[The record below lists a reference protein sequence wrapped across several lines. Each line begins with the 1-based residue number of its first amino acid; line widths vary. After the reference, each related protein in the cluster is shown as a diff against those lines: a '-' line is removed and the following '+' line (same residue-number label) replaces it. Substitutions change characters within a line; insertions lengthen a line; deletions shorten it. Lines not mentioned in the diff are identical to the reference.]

1 MATKVV
7 DLGSVIGPQGPA
19 GPAGPQGET
28 GPKGATGAQG
38 PQGAAGPKGDTGAA
52 GKDGAAGKSAYQ
64 QAVDAGYT
72 GTEAA
77 FYAALVSLEDGPFL
91 PLSGGAMT
99 GVLKVPSIWG
109 TSGPIGMAAINLET
123 SLTTDGDIPIDLKG
137 CRIQGVNPPTD
148 HTDAANKQYVDK
160 LSIYDVVI
168 RTQAEFEALIASPDW
183 LGAVSVCFVG
193 DGGMLKFTRSDG
205 QGIKIPQTVKQIQG
219 MNEAIIEVTNFSGNS
234 TINKAALWYEKLPG
248 ADDYWIRDLV
258 VNCIGTSAGFGY
270 SYCNCTQLI
279 NCTGTSSAG
288 SESCGFCDCTK
299 LTNCT
304 GSGAS
309 NGDVACGFDGCT
321 HLTNCIGSA
330 TSTSSDGSAYGFC
343 NCTQLTNCTG
353 RSTGATYCDGFGYC
367 TCLANC
373 IGTASTDG
381 YGSDT
386 DACGFRSCTQLTNCA
401 GTGTSS
407 SSSRGYGFHSCKY
420 LNGCKQGT
428 TASTTALYSNCTFVG
443 LTGENQLVFTGK
455 TVAASAWSA
464 NSTYSAQSYGF
475 RASIACTGVTTS
487 HRPDVA
493 FGAADAVSGN
503 FAPISESYAGGV
515 YIYCKEKPTAT
526 ITIPSIVCIKGA

>member
-7 DLGSVIGPQGPA
+7 DLGSVIGPQGPKGDT
-19 GPAGPQGET
+19 GPAGA
-28 GPKGATGAQG
+28 KGATGATG
-38 PQGAAGPKGDTGAA
+38 PQGPA

-77 FYAALVSLEDGPFL
+77 FYAALVTLKDAPFL
-91 PLSGGAMT
+91 PKSGGTMT
-99 GVLKVPSIWG
+99 GVLNMGGKNINGILGLNSPAPYEAIQVGPVNFVTSI
-109 TSGPIGMAAINLET
+109 
-123 SLTTDGDIPIDLKG
+123 TTDGGIPVDLGG
-137 CRIQGVNPPTD
+137 CQVQGVDAPTNP
-148 HTDAANKQYVDK
+148 TDAANKEYVDS
-160 LSIYDVVI
+160 LSVFDVVI
-168 RTQAEFEALIASPDW
+168 RTQAEFQALIASPTW

-193 DGGMLKFTRSDG
+193 DGGTLKFTRSDG

-443 LTGENQLVFTGK
+443 LTGDNQLIFTDK
-455 TVAASAWSA
+455 TVAVSKWSA
-464 NSTYSAQSYGF
+464 NTTYSAQGYGF
-475 RASIACTGVTTS
+475 RASVACAGVTAS

-493 FGAADAVSGN
+493 FGAADAVGGN
-503 FAPISESYAGGV
+503 FAPFSESYAGGV
-515 YIYCKEKPTAT
+515 YIYCKTKPTAT
-526 ITIPSIVCIKGA
+526 ITIPSIVCVKGA

>member
-7 DLGSVIGPQGPA
+7 DLGSVIGPQGP
-19 GPAGPQGET
+19 
-28 GPKGATGAQG
+28 
-38 PQGAAGPKGDTGAA
+38 KGDTGPAGAKGTTGATGPQGPA

-77 FYAALVSLEDGPFL
+77 FYAALVSMKDAPFL
-91 PLSGGAMT
+91 PESGGTMT
-99 GVLKVPSIWG
+99 GNIRLESNELRFDDGEGADDVRIYGAPTQGEAGLYLSKCGVEPCPIHNIAPPS
-109 TSGPIGMAAINLET
+109 SP
-123 SLTTDGDIPIDLKG
+123 
-137 CRIQGVNPPTD
+137 
-148 HTDAANKQYVDK
+148 TDAANKEYVDS
-160 LSIYDVVI
+160 LSVFDVVI
-168 RTQAEFEALIASPDW
+168 RTQAEFQALIASPTW

-193 DGGMLKFTRSDG
+193 DGGTLKFTRSDG

-455 TVAASAWSA
+455 TAAVSAWAA
-464 NSTYSAQSYGF
+464 NTTYSAQGYGF
-475 RASIACTGVTTS
+475 RAAVACAGVTAS

-493 FGAADAVSGN
+493 FGAADSVGGN
-503 FAPISESYAGGV
+503 FAPIADSYAGGV
-515 YIYCKEKPTAT
+515 YIYCKTKPTAT
-526 ITIPSIVCIKGA
+526 VTIPSIVCIKGA